1 MRGSHVRAEPV
12 ALSEWLAM
20 ESADWKPSYPLPNDI
35 RQPVIDALAEAQRG
49 LCVYCGRKLDLS
61 SAGGAFHVEHFRPQ
75 SVYPHLD
82 TYFSNLFLS
91 CGHETKEGNRS
102 KTCGTAKDDWFDE
115 VAHIEPEYPA
125 CTNRFRFSL
134 TGEIK
139 PENNGDKAAEKMILT
154 LNLNHPEL
162 KREREEIQYRI
173 DGLEGDE
180 LGYADFIDPARG
192 TAESY
197 AHMVCQRFDLL
208 IP

>member
-12 ALSEWLAM
+12 ALSEWLAK
-20 ESADWKPSYPLPNDI
+20 ESADWKPSYPFPNDI
-35 RQPVIDALAEAQRG
+35 RQPAIDALAEAQPG

-61 SAGGAFHVEHFRPQ
+61 DAGSSFHVEHFRPQ

-82 TYFSNLFLS
+82 NCFTNLFLS
-91 CGHETKEGNRS
+91 CGHQAKEGNQS
-102 KTCGTAKDDWFDE
+102 ETCGTAKNDWFDE
-115 VAHIEPEYPA
+115 AVHIEPEYPA
-125 CTNRFRFSL
+125 CTNKFRFSL

-139 PENNGDKAAEKMILT
+139 PENNGDTAAEKMILT

-162 KREREEIQYRI
+162 TRERKEIQYRI
-173 DGLEGDE
+173 DELEGEE

-197 AHMVCQRFDLL
+197 AHMACQRLGTL